1 MKKARLLLVEEEYI
15 EATKGNELMKRYV
28 ESNSN
33 GDDEIAST
41 LKEIR
46 IAKRELQALLKKVNS
61 HAQVSSLIDKKYS
74 LYRNRFILRT
84 GTIPEMELMEK
95 PYVDVSF
102 LGQVEE
108 EVENVVVENGSD
120 EERIEGEENM
130 EGSKGEVNMEGSKG
144 EENTGEDGTD
154 EYDSVSEEDIRSQ
167 DEPVNE
173 PVERDMNQE
182 DEMYPDDYDESYDD
196 HYDDNYDDAYNEP
209 YDDDYDDTYDDHYD
223 DVYDNPNPSKKSE
236 EYDIEIDSQNKF
248 TIDFPVRHSHPLEIN
263 VFLLHFTYN

>member
-1 MKKARLLLVEEEYI
+1 
-15 EATKGNELMKRYV
+15 
-28 ESNSN
+28 
-33 GDDEIAST
+33 
-41 LKEIR
+41 
-46 IAKRELQALLKKVNS
+46 
-61 HAQVSSLIDKKYS
+61 
-74 LYRNRFILRT
+74 
-84 GTIPEMELMEK
+84 
-95 PYVDVSF
+95 
-102 LGQVEE
+102 
-108 EVENVVVENGSD
+108 
-120 EERIEGEENM
+120 
-130 EGSKGEVNMEGSKG
+130 MEGSKG

-209 YDDDYDDTYDDHYD
+209 YDDDYDDTYDD
-223 DVYDNPNPSKKSE
+223 VYDNPNPSKKSE

-263 VFLLHFTYN
+263 VFLLHFTYNQKEYVNDVLKAPIHFQGLKGSIELRDYLELPLQYNASYLTTPRNTTTPGVSLLLSIHPRVLTWQSPIVWD

>member
-1 MKKARLLLVEEEYI
+1 MKKVRLLLVEEEYI

-108 EVENVVVENGSD
+108 EVENVVVEN
-120 EERIEGEENM
+120 RRRGEY
-130 EGSKGEVNMEGSKG
+130 GRK
-144 EENTGEDGTD
+144 
-154 EYDSVSEEDIRSQ
+154 
-167 DEPVNE
+167 
-173 PVERDMNQE
+173 
-182 DEMYPDDYDESYDD
+182 
-196 HYDDNYDDAYNEP
+196 
-209 YDDDYDDTYDDHYD
+209 
-223 DVYDNPNPSKKSE
+223 
-236 EYDIEIDSQNKF
+236 
-248 TIDFPVRHSHPLEIN
+248 
-263 VFLLHFTYN
+263 